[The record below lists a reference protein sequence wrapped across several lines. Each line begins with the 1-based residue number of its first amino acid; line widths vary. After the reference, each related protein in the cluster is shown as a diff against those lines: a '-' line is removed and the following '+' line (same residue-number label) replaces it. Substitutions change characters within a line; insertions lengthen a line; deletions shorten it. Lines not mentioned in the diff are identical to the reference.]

1 MRAPMDDLECP
12 HGMGKKASCV
22 ECMNDGPVTTLVKAK
37 KKAETWIAARF
48 DGFCAD
54 CDTHIQEGE
63 QIGLVEGTGWCCGG
77 CAE

>member
-1 MRAPMDDLECP
+1 MDDLECP

-22 ECMNDGPVTTLVKAK
+22 ECMNEGPVTTLRKQQP
-37 KKAETWIAARF
+37 KAERWIHARF

-54 CDTHIQEGE
+54 CDSPIAEGDD
-63 QIGLVEGTGWCCGG
+63 IGLIEGLGWVCQE